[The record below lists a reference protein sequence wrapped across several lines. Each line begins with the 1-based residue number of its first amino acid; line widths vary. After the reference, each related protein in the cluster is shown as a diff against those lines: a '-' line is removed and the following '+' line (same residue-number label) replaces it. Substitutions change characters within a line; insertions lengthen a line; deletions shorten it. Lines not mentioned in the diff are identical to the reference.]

1 MYVGSVEQTTDA
13 KQRIVVHT
21 TIKTTTPTCVD
32 ENKEDEDDDASSTI
46 SDSSKAVSTRTKAS
60 VTADAANVR
69 IEMAHDS
76 TVHIPALFKIFDEIL
91 VNALDQVQE
100 NDAVRRIDIS
110 VDRGTGVIGVRND
123 GVGLPVEM
131 HPEHECYT
139 PELIFGHMLTSANYD
154 DDMER
159 TIGGQ
164 NGIGAKA
171 CNIFSEWFEV
181 ETLDA
186 TRRLKYTQRFEENMS
201 RTLPPTISPVPART
215 RNPKQFVS
223 VRFLPDYKRFGGLQ
237 SLPED
242 ILKVMERRA
251 YDIAA
256 LTPTR
261 VTVTFNDH
269 ILPIRSFEQYAN
281 IHGNTESELVFENL
295 KMFEGL
301 EWEVGA
307 KLSDTG
313 FQQVSFVNG
322 LNTVRGGKHVEYI
335 LQNICKRVVEY
346 VSNTSTKIGRSLK
359 QSVVK
364 PQFVRESLFLF
375 VRATIPNP
383 TFDSQAKE
391 LLTTPATRFG
401 GTNKKSSSIGIS
413 ERFIGRLCK
422 LDGFVDRV
430 SALSGVATERD
441 TRKTDGAKRSVVY
454 GVKKLDDA
462 EWAGTAKSEQC
473 TLILTEGDSAKAMAV
488 AGLAVVG
495 RQLYGVYPLRGK
507 VMNVCDAPSERISAN
522 EEISNIKKIMGLQSG
537 RVYDSVKDL
546 RYGRIM
552 VMTDQDVDGSHI
564 KGLVFNLFHQLWP
577 SLLAIDGF
585 MTSMLTPIVKVKQHS
600 SKQKQNV
607 VSFYNISDFE
617 RWQEEKKSDSS
628 RKSWTA
634 KYYKGLGTSTSEE
647 AREYFRELRT
657 VTYHIADERTCLY
670 HPLWTVLKVSQR
682 KALFGCFKRCGPSN
696 DNFPEARVA
705 QLAAY
710 VSEHSL
716 FHHGEASMQGTIIAM
731 AQNFVGAG
739 NNLNLLQPIGQF
751 GSRLGGGSDHAS
763 PRYIHTCL
771 EPVTR
776 ALFPRE
782 DDRVLEYLT
791 DDGTSVEPRFYA
803 PIIPLVLANGADG
816 IGTGYSTHIP
826 CFDPRDLVIAIRER
840 ICGTE
845 RITKLKPWYKGF
857 RGEVGGIRVNGRE
870 VITGSVVKVGAT
882 KARITELPV
891 GVWIDDF
898 KETLENFVGDNA
910 KGVKGFSN
918 ESTED
923 NVSFTIT
930 FSNSAMASSWLQV
943 NTTQDSEAHDDD
955 IGYGDTVNGLTRLEI
970 ELKMYVSKPLCM
982 TNMHLFDASGRI
994 RKYSSP
1000 EEILDEFLEQ
1010 RMKVY
1015 VQRKAWLER
1024 ELAETLRVL
1033 EQKVRFV
1040 ELVVT
1045 GELDVFKEVVDDD
1058 NDDDVEDDDDSSGLD
1073 SSSMQQGPVSPD
1085 AKERKRVHA
1094 LERHGLECVKGSFRY
1109 LLSMPVSCLTRKR
1122 KDALE
1127 RERDA
1132 RRTELEAV
1140 RVTDEK
1146 DMYVRDLERLE
1157 KFLIKQRHYGLENIA
1172 YNKVVPNITVKG
1184 KISFQTPKNNNTDNY
1199 TLRKVVHGVDKSS
1212 LRLTINDDSDEVFEI
1227 WGDSCANGGCGGE
1240 GAVAHKFTADGNAWH
1255 KGGMTADVTNVNRIK
1270 LGNKWSLS
1278 GVGDKHGNDDWLRL
1292 SNKDGTGYYGGLAA
1306 GRLWSVGAT
1315 TLNGPTYTKD
1325 ITASGNLNVNGGNA
1339 KVCVDGACIT
1349 KGDINTFKAAKG
1361 SISQLQHKLTATTS
1375 LAQTQQKVSAENKR
1389 TIANLQQ
1396 ELSATTSIVQTQQT
1410 LSAMNEGSIA
1420 QLKNDLSETKE
1431 KAKALAKAQAQAQ
1444 AHANEEALSRANAS
1458 NAEAMALAAQA
1469 HSQSRANAEEIKR
1482 ANEANAALHKQW
1494 RANASLHAQ
1503 SRENAQAKA
1512 DEQARAKA
1520 KADEQARAKAKADEQ
1535 ARAKAAAQ
1543 GRSRWCHESCP
1554 RVGKVRV
1561 LAMAQ
1566 MQGEFLGV
1574 TGGAEMP
1581 RLHGV
1586 RDMRAPVLRLAEVL
1600 GTTRTV

>member
-46 SDSSKAVSTRTKAS
+46 SDSSSRSKAVSTRTKAS
-60 VTADAANVR
+60 VAADAANVR

-91 VNALDQVQE
+91 VNALDQVHE
-100 NDAVRRIDIS
+100 NDGVRRIDIS
-110 VDRGTGVIGVRND
+110 VDHGTGVIGVRND

-154 DDMER
+154 DDTER

-201 RTLPPTISPVPART
+201 RTLPPTISLVPART
-215 RNPKQFVS
+215 RNPKQFVN

-261 VTVTFNDH
+261 VTVTLNDR

-281 IHGNTESELVFENL
+281 IHGNTESELIFENL

-313 FQQVSFVNG
+313 FQQVSFVNC
-322 LNTVRGGKHVEYI
+322 LNTVHGGKHVEYI

-359 QSVVK
+359 QLVVK
-364 PQFVRESLFLF
+364 PQFIRESLFLF

-401 GTNKKSSSIGIS
+401 GTNKKSSSIGIT

-422 LDGFVDRV
+422 LDGFVERV

-657 VTYHIADERTCLY
+657 VTFHIADERTCPDALSRSFDKRRANDRKAWLQSY
-670 HPLWTVLKVSQR
+670 DTNDTLDYQASQQMRVCYRDFIDKDLKHFSNYDVVRSVPSVVDGLKVSQR

-696 DNFPEARVA
+696 DKYPEARVA

-710 VSEHSL
+710 VAEHSL

-731 AQNFVGAG
+731 AQNIVGAG
-739 NNLNLLQPIGQF
+739 NNLNLLQPIGQL

-763 PRYIHTCL
+763 PRYIHTRL

-930 FSNSAMASSWLQV
+930 FSNSATASSWLHV
-943 NTTQDSEAHDDD
+943 NTTQDSEAHVDD

-970 ELKMYVSKPLCM
+970 ELKMYVSKSLCM

-1015 VQRKAWLER
+1015 VQRKTWLER
-1024 ELAETLRVL
+1024 ELGETLRVL

-1058 NDDDVEDDDDSSGLD
+1058 NDNDNDNDNNDEVEDDDDDDDDSSCLD
-1073 SSSMQQGPVSPD
+1073 SSSMQQSTASPD
-1085 AKERKRVHA
+1085 DKERKRVHE

-1132 RRTELEAV
+1132 RRTELESV

-1146 DMYVRDLERLE
+1146 DMYIRDLERLE
-1157 KFLIKQRHYGLENIA
+1157 KFLIK
-1172 YNKVVPNITVKG
+1172 
-1184 KISFQTPKNNNTDNY
+1184 FQTPKTNNTDNY

-1212 LRLTINDDSDEVFEI
+1212 LRLTINDNSDEVFEI
-1227 WGDSCANGGCGGE
+1227 WGDSCANGECGGE

-1255 KGGMTADVTNVNRIK
+1255 KRAEVVACFFFHI
-1270 LGNKWSLS
+1270 LGSLS
-1278 GVGDKHGNDDWLRL
+1278 PTPWCNAATLSIMVLATARISGAHLNPCVTWVFTLMGYTHPHEVVLYAVLQYVGCVLGAMYLSLMIPGV
-1292 SNKDGTGYYGGLAA
+1292 
-1306 GRLWSVGAT
+1306 SVG
-1315 TLNGPTYTKD
+1315 GPGLGCFSPSEG
-1325 ITASGNLNVNGGNA
+1325 IT
-1339 KVCVDGACIT
+1339 D
-1349 KGDINTFKAAKG
+1349 
-1361 SISQLQHKLTATTS
+1361 
-1375 LAQTQQKVSAENKR
+1375 R
-1389 TIANLQQ
+1389 
-1396 ELSATTSIVQTQQT
+1396 
-1410 LSAMNEGSIA
+1410 
-1420 QLKNDLSETKE
+1420 
-1431 KAKALAKAQAQAQ
+1431 
-1444 AHANEEALSRANAS
+1444 
-1458 NAEAMALAAQA
+1458 
-1469 HSQSRANAEEIKR
+1469 
-1482 ANEANAALHKQW
+1482 
-1494 RANASLHAQ
+1494 
-1503 SRENAQAKA
+1503 
-1512 DEQARAKA
+1512 
-1520 KADEQARAKAKADEQ
+1520 
-1535 ARAKAAAQ
+1535 
-1543 GRSRWCHESCP
+1543 
-1554 RVGKVRV
+1554 RV
-1561 LAMAQ
+1561 LAIEALGTFVFTLCVFAVVWYTQNKHGYGTIGPIMIGLALLAPALAIGPLTGGA
-1566 MQGEFLGV
+1566 MNPARVLASPTVFNEGAGCKGEFLGV
-1574 TGGAEMP
+1574 YVGAEM
-1581 RLHGV
+1581 LGATLSAICVLLCFGV
-1586 RDMRAPVLRLAEVL
+1586 AEVP
-1600 GTTRTV
+1600 

>member
-1 MYVGSVEQTTDA
+1 
-13 KQRIVVHT
+13 
-21 TIKTTTPTCVD
+21 
-32 ENKEDEDDDASSTI
+32 
-46 SDSSKAVSTRTKAS
+46 
-60 VTADAANVR
+60 
-69 IEMAHDS
+69 
-76 TVHIPALFKIFDEIL
+76 
-91 VNALDQVQE
+91 
-100 NDAVRRIDIS
+100 
-110 VDRGTGVIGVRND
+110 
-123 GVGLPVEM
+123 
-131 HPEHECYT
+131 
-139 PELIFGHMLTSANYD
+139 
-154 DDMER
+154 
-159 TIGGQ
+159 
-164 NGIGAKA
+164 
-171 CNIFSEWFEV
+171 
-181 ETLDA
+181 
-186 TRRLKYTQRFEENMS
+186 
-201 RTLPPTISPVPART
+201 
-215 RNPKQFVS
+215 
-223 VRFLPDYKRFGGLQ
+223 
-237 SLPED
+237 
-242 ILKVMERRA
+242 MERRA
-251 YDIAA
+251 YNIAA

-322 LNTVRGGKHVEYI
+322 LNTVRGDMHVEYI

-422 LDGFVDRV
+422 LDGFVERV
-430 SALSGVATERD
+430 STLSGVATERD

-522 EEISNIKKIMGLQSG
+522 EEISNIKKIMGFQSG

-577 SLLAIDGF
+577 SLLAMDGF

-657 VTYHIADERTCLY
+657 VTYHIADERTCPDALSRSFD
-670 HPLWTVLKVSQR
+670 KRRANDR
-682 KALFGCFKRCGPSN
+682 KAWLQSYDTNDTLDYQASQQMRVCYGDFIDKDLKHFSNYDVLRN
-696 DNFPEARVA
+696 DNYPEESLSLRLTLRSTPSSTTARRPC
-705 QLAAY
+705 
-710 VSEHSL
+710 
-716 FHHGEASMQGTIIAM
+716 GGTIIAM

-751 GSRLGGGSDHAS
+751 GSRLRGGSDHAS

-803 PIIPLVLANGADG
+803 PIIPLVLANGADS

-826 CFDPRDLVIAIRER
+826 CFDPRDL
-840 ICGTE
+840 
-845 RITKLKPWYKGF
+845 
-857 RGEVGGIRVNGRE
+857 
-870 VITGSVVKVGAT
+870 
-882 KARITELPV
+882 
-891 GVWIDDF
+891 IDDF

-930 FSNSAMASSWLQV
+930 FSNSATASSWLHV
-943 NTTQDSEAHDDD
+943 NTTQDSEAHDD
-955 IGYGDTVNGLTRLEI
+955 IGYGDTVNGLTRLEM
-970 ELKMYVSKPLCM
+970 ELKIYVSKPLGM
-982 TNMHLFDASGRI
+982 TNMHLFDANGRI
-994 RKYSSP
+994 RRYSSP

-1015 VQRKAWLER
+1015 VKRKAWLER

-1033 EQKVRFV
+1033 EQKMRFV

-1058 NDDDVEDDDDSSGLD
+1058 NDDEVEDDDDDDSSGLD
-1073 SSSMQQGPVSPD
+1073 SSSMQ
-1085 AKERKRVHA
+1085 
-1094 LERHGLECVKGSFRY
+1094 
-1109 LLSMPVSCLTRKR
+1109 
-1122 KDALE
+1122 
-1127 RERDA
+1127 
-1132 RRTELEAV
+1132 
-1140 RVTDEK
+1140 
-1146 DMYVRDLERLE
+1146 
-1157 KFLIKQRHYGLENIA
+1157 
-1172 YNKVVPNITVKG
+1172 
-1184 KISFQTPKNNNTDNY
+1184 
-1199 TLRKVVHGVDKSS
+1199 
-1212 LRLTINDDSDEVFEI
+1212 
-1227 WGDSCANGGCGGE
+1227 
-1240 GAVAHKFTADGNAWH
+1240 
-1255 KGGMTADVTNVNRIK
+1255 
-1270 LGNKWSLS
+1270 
-1278 GVGDKHGNDDWLRL
+1278 
-1292 SNKDGTGYYGGLAA
+1292 
-1306 GRLWSVGAT
+1306 
-1315 TLNGPTYTKD
+1315 
-1325 ITASGNLNVNGGNA
+1325 
-1339 KVCVDGACIT
+1339 
-1349 KGDINTFKAAKG
+1349 
-1361 SISQLQHKLTATTS
+1361 
-1375 LAQTQQKVSAENKR
+1375 
-1389 TIANLQQ
+1389 
-1396 ELSATTSIVQTQQT
+1396 
-1410 LSAMNEGSIA
+1410 
-1420 QLKNDLSETKE
+1420 
-1431 KAKALAKAQAQAQ
+1431 
-1444 AHANEEALSRANAS
+1444 
-1458 NAEAMALAAQA
+1458 
-1469 HSQSRANAEEIKR
+1469 
-1482 ANEANAALHKQW
+1482 
-1494 RANASLHAQ
+1494 
-1503 SRENAQAKA
+1503 
-1512 DEQARAKA
+1512 
-1520 KADEQARAKAKADEQ
+1520 
-1535 ARAKAAAQ
+1535 
-1543 GRSRWCHESCP
+1543 
-1554 RVGKVRV
+1554 
-1561 LAMAQ
+1561 
-1566 MQGEFLGV
+1566 
-1574 TGGAEMP
+1574 
-1581 RLHGV
+1581 
-1586 RDMRAPVLRLAEVL
+1586 
-1600 GTTRTV
+1600 

>member
-1 MYVGSVEQTTDA
+1 
-13 KQRIVVHT
+13 
-21 TIKTTTPTCVD
+21 
-32 ENKEDEDDDASSTI
+32 
-46 SDSSKAVSTRTKAS
+46 
-60 VTADAANVR
+60 
-69 IEMAHDS
+69 
-76 TVHIPALFKIFDEIL
+76 
-91 VNALDQVQE
+91 
-100 NDAVRRIDIS
+100 
-110 VDRGTGVIGVRND
+110 
-123 GVGLPVEM
+123 
-131 HPEHECYT
+131 
-139 PELIFGHMLTSANYD
+139 
-154 DDMER
+154 
-159 TIGGQ
+159 
-164 NGIGAKA
+164 
-171 CNIFSEWFEV
+171 
-181 ETLDA
+181 
-186 TRRLKYTQRFEENMS
+186 
-201 RTLPPTISPVPART
+201 
-215 RNPKQFVS
+215 
-223 VRFLPDYKRFGGLQ
+223 
-237 SLPED
+237 
-242 ILKVMERRA
+242 
-251 YDIAA
+251 
-256 LTPTR
+256 
-261 VTVTFNDH
+261 
-269 ILPIRSFEQYAN
+269 
-281 IHGNTESELVFENL
+281 
-295 KMFEGL
+295 
-301 EWEVGA
+301 
-307 KLSDTG
+307 
-313 FQQVSFVNG
+313 
-322 LNTVRGGKHVEYI
+322 
-335 LQNICKRVVEY
+335 
-346 VSNTSTKIGRSLK
+346 
-359 QSVVK
+359 
-364 PQFVRESLFLF
+364 
-375 VRATIPNP
+375 
-383 TFDSQAKE
+383 
-391 LLTTPATRFG
+391 
-401 GTNKKSSSIGIS
+401 
-413 ERFIGRLCK
+413 
-422 LDGFVDRV
+422 
-430 SALSGVATERD
+430 
-441 TRKTDGAKRSVVY
+441 
-454 GVKKLDDA
+454 
-462 EWAGTAKSEQC
+462 
-473 TLILTEGDSAKAMAV
+473 
-488 AGLAVVG
+488 
-495 RQLYGVYPLRGK
+495 
-507 VMNVCDAPSERISAN
+507 
-522 EEISNIKKIMGLQSG
+522 MGLQSG

-552 VMTDQDVDGSHI
+552 VMTDQDVNGSHI

-657 VTYHIADERTCLY
+657 VTYHIADERTCPDALSRLFDKRRANDRKAWLQSY
-670 HPLWTVLKVSQR
+670 DTNDTLDYKASQQMRVCYGDFIDKDLKHFSNYDVLRSVPSVVDGLKVSQR

-739 NNLNLLQPIGQF
+739 NNLNLMQPIGQF

-816 IGTGYSTHIP
+816 IRTGYSTHIP
-826 CFDPRDLVIAIRER
+826 L
-840 ICGTE
+840 
-845 RITKLKPWYKGF
+845 
-857 RGEVGGIRVNGRE
+857 GGIRVNGRE

-994 RKYSSP
+994 RKYSSR

-1058 NDDDVEDDDDSSGLD
+1058 NDDEVEDDDDDDSSGL
-1073 SSSMQQGPVSPD
+1073 VSQD
-1085 AKERKRVHA
+1085 KERMRVHA

-1157 KFLIKQRHYGLENIA
+1157 KFLIK
-1172 YNKVVPNITVKG
+1172 
-1184 KISFQTPKNNNTDNY
+1184 
-1199 TLRKVVHGVDKSS
+1199 
-1212 LRLTINDDSDEVFEI
+1212 
-1227 WGDSCANGGCGGE
+1227 
-1240 GAVAHKFTADGNAWH
+1240 
-1255 KGGMTADVTNVNRIK
+1255 
-1270 LGNKWSLS
+1270 
-1278 GVGDKHGNDDWLRL
+1278 
-1292 SNKDGTGYYGGLAA
+1292 
-1306 GRLWSVGAT
+1306 
-1315 TLNGPTYTKD
+1315 
-1325 ITASGNLNVNGGNA
+1325 
-1339 KVCVDGACIT
+1339 
-1349 KGDINTFKAAKG
+1349 
-1361 SISQLQHKLTATTS
+1361 
-1375 LAQTQQKVSAENKR
+1375 
-1389 TIANLQQ
+1389 
-1396 ELSATTSIVQTQQT
+1396 
-1410 LSAMNEGSIA
+1410 
-1420 QLKNDLSETKE
+1420 
-1431 KAKALAKAQAQAQ
+1431 
-1444 AHANEEALSRANAS
+1444 
-1458 NAEAMALAAQA
+1458 
-1469 HSQSRANAEEIKR
+1469 
-1482 ANEANAALHKQW
+1482 
-1494 RANASLHAQ
+1494 
-1503 SRENAQAKA
+1503 
-1512 DEQARAKA
+1512 
-1520 KADEQARAKAKADEQ
+1520 
-1535 ARAKAAAQ
+1535 
-1543 GRSRWCHESCP
+1543 
-1554 RVGKVRV
+1554 
-1561 LAMAQ
+1561 
-1566 MQGEFLGV
+1566 
-1574 TGGAEMP
+1574 
-1581 RLHGV
+1581 
-1586 RDMRAPVLRLAEVL
+1586 
-1600 GTTRTV
+1600 